1 MTPRLLVLLPL
12 MAGVSLACATASRDR
27 GATGLFE
34 STQTVRTPLA
44 KRCAKHTGSR
54 KSGCNEAEYLAQS
67 YVRRLSV
74 GENVCLEGGFGEPPG
89 GTCLAR
95 ALVFDTRDN
104 EVLLDVKFAKP
115 DSKWFH
121 RESQQYWF
129 EEGALVDLYLA
140 DHGY

>member
-1 MTPRLLVLLPL
+1 MSRALTVSLVLL
-12 MAGVSLACATASRDR
+12 AACATASRDR
-27 GATGLFE
+27 GAAGIFE
-34 STQTVRTPLA
+34 STQTVHAPKA
-44 KRCAKHTGSR
+44 KRCANHTGSR
-54 KSGCNEAEYLAQS
+54 KSACSEAEYLAQN

-74 GENVCLEGGFGEPPG
+74 GESVCLEGGFGEPPG
-89 GTCLAR
+89 GACLAR
-95 ALVFDTRDN
+95 AFVADTRDN

-115 DSKWFH
+115 DSRWFN

>member
-1 MTPRLLVLLPL
+1 LPL
-12 MAGVSLACATASRDR
+12 LAVSLAGCATASRDR

-34 STQTVRTPLA
+34 STQTVRTPVA
-44 KRCAKHTGSR
+44 KRCATHVGTR
-54 KSGCNEAEYLAQS
+54 KAACTQAEYLAQT

-95 ALVFDTRDN
+95 ALVFDTREN
-104 EVLLDVKFAKP
+104 EVLLDVKSAKP